1 MPEIVVTEFMDAAM
15 AEKLVAE
22 HDAVYQPDLVDRRA
36 DLFALAR
43 DARALIVRNR
53 TRVDQELLDAC
64 PQLLVIGRLGV
75 GLDNFDLAACAAR
88 GVPVFPARGANALAV
103 AEYAIA
109 SVLVL
114 RRRCFHVS
122 DQVIAGAWPRE
133 TLLGDD
139 AAGACLGI
147 LGLGDIGRHVARRGR
162 ALGMRVIACDP
173 YVHPDDP
180 AWRDAGAEPVDFDTL
195 LATADALTL
204 HVPLNDETRHII
216 DAAALAR
223 MQPHAVLVNSARGG
237 VIDEAALAAAMRAGK
252 LAGAAIDVFEQE
264 PLSAEAGAKFAGID
278 NLVLTPHVAGV
289 TAQAQSWTGI
299 MIVDKVLQTLRDSDK

>member
-1 MPEIVVTEFMDAAM
+1 MPDIVVTEFMDAAI
-15 AEKLVAE
+15 AERLVAE

-43 DARALIVRNR
+43 EARALIVRNR

-64 PQLLVIGRLGV
+64 PKLRVIGRLGV

-103 AEYAIA
+103 AEHAIA

-114 RRRCFHVS
+114 RRRCFYVS
-122 DQVIAGAWPRE
+122 AQVIAGAWPRE
-133 TLLGDD
+133 SLLGDD
-139 AAGACLGI
+139 AGGACLGI

-173 YVHPDDP
+173 YVHPEDP
-180 AWRDAGAEPVDFDTL
+180 AWRDAGAQAVDFDTL
-195 LATADALTL
+195 LTTCDALTL
-204 HVPLNDETRHII
+204 HVPLTDETRHII

-223 MQPHAVLVNSARGG
+223 MRPHAVLVNTARGG
-237 VIDEAALAAAMRAGK
+237 VIDEDALVAAMRAGK

-289 TAQAQSWTGI
+289 TAQSQSWIST
-299 MIVDKVLQTLRDSDK
+299 MTVDNVLRTLAEAEG